1 MDEKTD
7 ASLEPT
13 SEQLLYARVLEIGM
27 YIGLVLL
34 FVTFAIYALGIM
46 DPYIPLNE
54 ISRYW
59 GPEAGGVDAY
69 LREAKIEAGWGWVS
83 MLGHGDFLNFVGFA
97 MLAGVSIICYAA
109 IVPGLL
115 RNNDKTYAVL
125 ALLEVVILSVA
136 ASGIIKIGGH

>member
-13 SEQLLYARVLEIGM
+13 PEQLLYARVLEIGM
-27 YIGLVLL
+27 YIGLLLL
-34 FVTFAIYALGIM
+34 FATFAIYALGIM

-59 GPEAGGVDAY
+59 TPEAGGVDAY
-69 LREAKIEAGWGWVS
+69 LREAKIETGWGWVS
-83 MLGHGDFLNFVGFA
+83 MLGHGDFLNFVGIA
-97 MLAGVSIICYAA
+97 ILAGVSIICYLA

-115 RNNDKTYAVL
+115 KSKDKTYALL
-125 ALLEVVILSVA
+125 ALLEVIILSVA
-136 ASGIIKIGGH
+136 ASGIIEVGH

>member
-13 SEQLLYARVLEIGM
+13 SEQLLYARVLEFGM

-34 FVTFAIYALGIM
+34 FVTFATYTLGIM
-46 DPYIPLNE
+46 DPYIPLDE

-59 GPEAGGVDAY
+59 TPEAGGVEAY
-69 LREAKIEAGWGWVS
+69 LSEAKIEAGWGWLS
-83 MLGHGDFLNFVGFA
+83 MLGYSDFLNFAGVA
-97 MLAGVSIICYAA
+97 ILAGVSIICYAA

-115 RNNDKTYAVL
+115 KNKDKTYALL

-136 ASGIIKIGGH
+136 ASGIIEVGH